1 MLYALGIVKHTTR
14 HLWVFLR
21 LRLTLGEPFLE
32 QAVLISLDLELWTQ
46 PNIGLDLG
54 LRLLIEAH
62 DIFLTEPCHKQFKL
76 QLSLT
81 LL

>member
-1 MLYALGIVKHTTR
+1 MSYALCIVKYTTR
-14 HLWVFLR
+14 HLRVLLR

-32 QAVLISLDLELWTQ
+32 QTVLIPLDLELWTQ

-54 LRLLIEAH
+54 LRLLIETR
-62 DIFLTEPCHKQFKL
+62 DICLTEPCHKQFKL
-76 QLSLT
+76 QLSLM